1 MSGENFNKT
10 NDSNVKSLDISIDQ
24 IMRDEM
30 KRHNDH
36 EINKE
41 NLNKFWVDSFCESLY
56 QELRYEFHDGISRLI
71 KQELRSGEK
80 LDYSRKIRQLS
91 AKSFK
96 LVVDLNE
103 GHWITPFRHPVKN
116 LNMTLHEIFT
126 TGLPGFQRN
135 NTQVKPINGT
145 KIKESVVEFVQEK
158 IGDMKSVSID
168 FTEVER
174 TSPTDDWSSESMCE
188 YFITLK
194 W

>member
-1 MSGENFNKT
+1 MGGDNFNKT
-10 NDSNVKSLDISIDQ
+10 NDSNVKSLDISIVQ
-24 IMRDEM
+24 IMRNEI
-30 KRHNDH
+30 KQHNDH

-56 QELRYEFHDGISRLI
+56 QEWRDDFHSGISRLI

-80 LDYSRKIRQLS
+80 LDYGSKIRELS
-91 AKSFK
+91 VKSFK
-96 LVVDLNE
+96 LVVDLND
-103 GHWITPFRHPVKN
+103 GHWITPFRHPVKHH
-116 LNMTLHEIFT
+116 NMKLHEIFT
-126 TGLPGFQRN
+126 TGLPRFQRD
-135 NTQVKPINGT
+135 NTQVKGIDGK

-158 IGDMKSVSID
+158 IRDLESVSID